1 MPRKISSCSIAM
13 NLRAV
18 VEKASLLGTP
28 DSQSR
33 GQGCSPFWVSGPQHP
48 GWSGLA
54 PLTIRTLIAPLLFH
68 LQSTFFWLLYCFH
81 NFGHFFF
88 NVLVFPLVLCVT
100 SYLVTDETF
109 NHRVFQPLTAHFLD
123 PPISC
128 GGALFILDVIFSSLS
143 HFQSLLLRW

>member
-33 GQGCSPFWVSGPQHP
+33 GQGCSPFWVSRPQHP
-48 GWSGLA
+48 GWPGLA

-88 NVLVFPLVLCVT
+88 LKCPSFPIGPLCDF
-100 SYLVTDETF
+100 LPCDWW
-109 NHRVFQPLTAHFLD
+109 RPLTTEFFSHSLHTFLI
-123 PPISC
+123 PLYPV
-128 GGALFILDVIFSSLS
+128 AEPFSFWTSSFHLYLTS
-143 HFQSLLLRW
+143 RAFF